1 MRSYYVK
8 KIIPKLFLLLL
19 IGGVAF
25 STGGCKSK
33 KKLAQE
39 AAAKEYAEKV
49 TKAKADLQAIL
60 DDNGTMPLSEMERRL
75 NDIKAQNLNDP
86 EVDQLIMKVEA
97 KIALEKERLEKLK
110 EDEMKRKKAEEERT
124 RYDYINDYFYQIA
137 REGDVTAA
145 NAKIFEAM
153 KLYADKDVPVLIIIS
168 QADGIIDYDKPTT
181 IENYLNFVKDQKSYT
196 NKIHNVKFDEYGQ
209 ITELELIKK

>member
-1 MRSYYVK
+1 MKSYYVNK
-8 KIIPKLFLLLL
+8 LIPKLFLFLL
-19 IGGVAF
+19 IGGIAF

-49 TKAKADLQAIL
+49 AKAKAELQAIL

-75 NDIKAQNLNDP
+75 KDIKAQNLNDP
-86 EVDQLIMKVEA
+86 EVDGLIVKVEA
-97 KIALEKERLEKLK
+97 KIAFEKERLAKLK
-110 EDEMKRKKAEEERT
+110 EEEMKRKKAEEERT

-137 REGDVTAA
+137 RSGDVTAA
-145 NAKIFEAM
+145 NAKIDEAL
-153 KLYADKDVPVLIIIS
+153 KLYASKDVPVLIIIS

-181 IENYLNFVKDQKSYT
+181 IEKYLNFVKDQKSYS